1 MIARID
7 YINYLNK
14 FKDMPLIKVISGVRR
29 CGKSTLFL
37 QYIEHLK
44 SNNIDDNHIIFINF
58 EDLEY
63 EEYTNYKTLYNYLN
77 KRIIDSKKYYIFLD
91 EIQNV
96 EKYEKTVD
104 SLLVKGNCDIYITGS
119 NAYMLSSE
127 LSTLLSGR
135 YIEIKMFPL
144 SFKEYVS
151 YYKDV
156 NNNYEDLFNKYINS
170 SSYPF
175 SINFKEENLLN
186 KYLEDIY
193 NSIII
198 KDISLRIKKLDISLL
213 HRIVKFMFD
222 SIGSILSINN
232 IANKLTL
239 DGYKVDNKTVSKYI
253 EVLTESMFFYK
264 VERYDV
270 KGKNILSSLEKYY
283 VVDIG
288 IRQIK
293 LGRNYTDL
301 GHIIENIVY
310 LELMRRNYNVYIG
323 YFTNAEID
331 FVAIKNGEM
340 EYYQVCLSLL
350 NEEVLKREVKSLK
363 MINDNYPKY
372 IISMD
377 QVGTNYNID
386 GIKHINLIDWLIKDN

>member
-175 SINFKEENLLN
+175 SINFKEKNLLN

-222 SIGSILSINN
+222 SIGSILSINI
-232 IANKLTL
+232 IANKLTS

-323 YFTNAEID
+323 YFTNAKID

-377 QVGTNYNID
+377 KVGTNYNID
-386 GIKHINLIDWLIKDN
+386 GIKHINLIDWLMR

>member
-44 SNNIDDNHIIFINF
+44 SNNIDDDHIIFINF

-77 KRIIDSKKYYIFLD
+77 KHIIDSKKYYIFLD

-104 SLLVKGNCDIYITGS
+104 SLLIKGDCDIYITGS

-232 IANKLTL
+232 IANKLTS

-253 EVLTESMFFYK
+253 EVLTESMLFYK

-293 LGRNYTDL
+293 LSRNYTDL

-331 FVAIKNGEM
+331 FVAIKNGEI

-377 QVGTNYNID
+377 KVGINYNID
-386 GIKHINLIDWLIKDN
+386 GIKHINLIDWLMR

>member
-1 MIARID
+1 MIARSD

-14 FKDMPLIKVISGVRR
+14 FKDMPLIKVICGVRR

-37 QYIEHLK
+37 QYIEYLK
-44 SNNIDDNHIIFINF
+44 SNDIDDDHIIFINF

-63 EEYTNYKTLYNYLN
+63 EEYTDYKTLYNYLN

-119 NAYMLSSE
+119 NTYMLSSE

-151 YYKDV
+151 YYKDA
-156 NNNYEDLFNKYINS
+156 NNDYEDLFNKYISS

-175 SINFKEENLLN
+175 SINFKEENMLN

-232 IANKLTL
+232 IANKLSS
-239 DGYKVDNKTVSKYI
+239 DGYKIDNKTVSKYI
-253 EVLTESMFFYK
+253 EVLIESMLFYK
-264 VERYDV
+264 VERYDI

-288 IRQIK
+288 IRRIK
-293 LGRNYTDL
+293 LGRNYSDL

-331 FVAIKNGEM
+331 FVAIKNGEI

-372 IISMD
+372 IISLD
-377 QVGTNYNID
+377 KVGVNSNID
-386 GIKHINLIDWLIKDN
+386 GIKHINLVDWLLDRY

>member
-104 SLLVKGNCDIYITGS
+104 SLLIKGNCDIYITGS

-232 IANKLTL
+232 IANKLTS

-377 QVGTNYNID
+377 KVGTNYNID
-386 GIKHINLIDWLIKDN
+386 GIKHINLIDWLMR

>member
-44 SNNIDDNHIIFINF
+44 SNNIDDDHIIFINF

-104 SLLVKGNCDIYITGS
+104 SLLIKGNCDIYITGS

-232 IANKLTL
+232 IANKLTS

-288 IRQIK
+288 IRRIK

-331 FVAIKNGEM
+331 FVAIKNGET

-377 QVGTNYNID
+377 KVGTNYNID
-386 GIKHINLIDWLIKDN
+386 GIKHINLIDWLMR

>member
-175 SINFKEENLLN
+175 SINFKEKNLLN

-232 IANKLTL
+232 IANKLTS

-323 YFTNAEID
+323 YFTNAKID

-377 QVGTNYNID
+377 KVGTNYNID
-386 GIKHINLIDWLIKDN
+386 GIKHINLIDWLMR

>member
-44 SNNIDDNHIIFINF
+44 SNNIDDDHIIFINF

-232 IANKLTL
+232 IANKLTS

-253 EVLTESMFFYK
+253 EVLIESMFFYK

-301 GHIIENIVY
+301 RHIIENIVY

-377 QVGTNYNID
+377 KVGINYNID
-386 GIKHINLIDWLIKDN
+386 GIKHINLIDWLMR

>member
-1 MIARID
+1 MIARSD

-14 FKDMPLIKVISGVRR
+14 FKDMPLIKVICGVRR

-37 QYIEHLK
+37 QYIEYLK
-44 SNNIDDNHIIFINF
+44 SNDIDDDHIIFINF

-63 EEYTNYKTLYNYLN
+63 EEYTDYKTLYNYLN

-119 NAYMLSSE
+119 NTYMLSSE

-156 NNNYEDLFNKYINS
+156 NNDYEDLFNKYISS

-175 SINFKEENLLN
+175 SINFKEENMLN

-232 IANKLTL
+232 IANKLSS
-239 DGYKVDNKTVSKYI
+239 DGYKIDNKTVSKYI
-253 EVLTESMFFYK
+253 EVLIESMLFYK
-264 VERYDV
+264 VERYDI

-288 IRQIK
+288 IRRIK
-293 LGRNYTDL
+293 LGRNYSDL

-331 FVAIKNGEM
+331 FVAIKNGEI

-377 QVGTNYNID
+377 KVGTNYNID
-386 GIKHINLIDWLIKDN
+386 GIKHINLIDWLMR

>member
-156 NNNYEDLFNKYINS
+156 NNNYEDLFNKYIKS

-175 SINFKEENLLN
+175 SINFKEKNLLN

-232 IANKLTL
+232 IANKLTS

-323 YFTNAEID
+323 YFTNAKID

-377 QVGTNYNID
+377 KVGTNYNID
-386 GIKHINLIDWLIKDN
+386 GIKHINLIDWLMR